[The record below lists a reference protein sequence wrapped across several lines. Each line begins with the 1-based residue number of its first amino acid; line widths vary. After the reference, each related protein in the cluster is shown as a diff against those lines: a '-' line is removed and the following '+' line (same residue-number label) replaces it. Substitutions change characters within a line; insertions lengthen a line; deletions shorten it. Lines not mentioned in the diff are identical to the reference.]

1 MQTCSTCNYESPAS
15 AKFCR
20 QCGAPLYAESDL
32 SGASTRNYGRQEPA
46 PAVSVSAPLPPSVA
60 DVFGANTAQHYQSP
74 QAYVQPVSNTAPI
87 TGNSSKFRNWR
98 LIAFV
103 LLVLFVGVGLG
114 ALFTAGRGN
123 NHGGD
128 PVSPEELAQ
137 MDALAQRQVHQQQMA
152 DRIREAQDRAREAQD
167 RIREAQQRAREL
179 AERAAESGATLAPS
193 DGKPLDLSQYEYPG
207 ANVGNYSRIPGNEML
222 QLRTKDSFDAINQH
236 YQKKL
241 GKPLLFINDGDD
253 DKSLFF
259 QSNTSPAVFVSV
271 EHDDDSGRWLITI
284 TRAPFQFAQP
294 DAPKVANGAA
304 KQ

>member
-1 MQTCSTCNYESPAS
+1 MQTCSSCNYESPAS

-20 QCGAPLYAESDL
+20 QCGAPLYAESEL

-46 PAVSVSAPLPPSVA
+46 PAVPISAPLPPSVA
-60 DVFGANTAQHYQSP
+60 DVFGANTARHYQTP

-87 TGNSSKFRNWR
+87 TAGSSKFRSWR

-103 LLVLFVGVGLG
+103 LVVLFVGVCV
-114 ALFTAGRGN
+114 GRLVAPSHN
-123 NHGGD
+123 RD
-128 PVSPEELAQ
+128 DAPVSPEHLAQ
-137 MDALAQRQVHQQQMA
+137 MDAQAQLQFHQQQMA
-152 DRIREAQDRAREAQD
+152 ERIREAQQRALETQDRIREAQDRARE
-167 RIREAQQRAREL
+167 L
-179 AERAAESGATLAPS
+179 AERAAEAGATIATG
-193 DGKPLDLSQYEYPG
+193 DVKPLDLSTYEYPG
-207 ANVGNYSRIPGNEML
+207 AHVGNYSHIPGNEML
-222 QLRTKDSFDAINQH
+222 QMRTKDSFDAINQH

-259 QSNTSPAVFVSV
+259 QSNTAPAVFVSV
-271 EHDDDSGRWLITI
+271 EHDDDNDRWLITI
-284 TRAPFQFAQP
+284 TRAPFQFSQP